1 MTDFLKNISTPERIV
16 EIPMVSGSNCQI
28 QAKEISEM
36 SFQKMEYLSSLTPI
50 EILEN
55 EKLIK
60 TASEMYGLIEKVR
73 LNESSEWVPFSI
85 ISAPDKL
92 KWLRILVTG
101 SLSLLEEAKKK

>member
-1 MTDFLKNISTPERIV
+1 MTDFLKSISTPERVV